1 MRKLFKNALI
11 YSSQKKDFVVGD
23 LLVNGKVIE
32 DASKVS
38 DGEVDEVIDLSGKY
52 LAPGLVDLHTHGRAG
67 FDFNTADTD
76 GLVAM
81 SSSYLE
87 RGVTALLPTLA
98 SAPFECLLDSADKIV
113 GAIKG
118 GAENFCGIHLEGRY
132 LNPEMRG
139 AHASELLAPLDSSE
153 ISALIEKM
161 KRAGKVHISA
171 ALELDGDGE
180 FLDTAKRLGATVGL
194 GHTAATFDEA
204 ESAFCRGAISLTH
217 TFNAMTPIHHRAGGA
232 VTAGLINKDVFCE
245 LIADGVHISPEVV
258 KLVYINKKEELVLI
272 TDSMEATGMSDGEYR
287 IAGNTVS
294 VVDGK
299 ALTHEGKIA
308 GSTLDLIDAVKNL
321 SRFADISFGEAL
333 YCATAA
339 PAKMIGL
346 YDTVGSLDTGKRA
359 DMIVLDNNFEIT
371 EVYLGG
377 EKVSF

>member
-11 YSSQKKDFVVGD
+11 YSSQRKDFVVGD

-32 DASKVS
+32 DASKGS

-98 SAPFECLLDSADKIV
+98 SAPFECLTDSIDKIADV
-113 GAIKG
+113 KEQGAS
-118 GAENFCGIHLEGRY
+118 NFRGVHLEGRY

-139 AHASELLAPLDSSE
+139 AHAIELLAPLDRDE
-153 ISALIEKM
+153 LVALIEKM

-194 GHTAATFDEA
+194 GHTAATFGEA

-217 TFNAMTPIHHRAGGA
+217 TFNAMAPIHHRAGGA
-232 VTAGLINKDVFCE
+232 VTAGLINKEVFCE
-245 LIADGVHISPEVV
+245 LIADGVHIAPEVV

-287 IAGNTVS
+287 IAGNPVS

-299 ALTHEGKIA
+299 ALTHDGKIA

-333 YCATAA
+333 YSATAA

-346 YDTVGSLDTGKRA
+346 YDTVGSLDTGKSA